1 LEREEE
7 LREKAGFY
15 DDSENEDDEEMH
27 EVQRLAMKIREKK
40 KIMAVRLLKNYI
52 VALAAFCKFSF

>member
-1 LEREEE
+1 